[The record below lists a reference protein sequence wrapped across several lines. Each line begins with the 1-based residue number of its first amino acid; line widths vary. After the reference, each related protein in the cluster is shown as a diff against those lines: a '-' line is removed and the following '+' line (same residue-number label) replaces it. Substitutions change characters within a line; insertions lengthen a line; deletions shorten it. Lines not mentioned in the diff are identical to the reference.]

1 MIVWIGMDGTYIT
14 TAFFAGLVSFL
25 APCVLPIIPGYL
37 AYIAGSTVATST
49 TKRRDIFVNSIFFV
63 LGFSFVFALF
73 GILLQTLLASIGPE
87 VQTWASRIGGIVVI
101 FFGLYLTGL
110 INVGFLERNYA
121 FKVDRSASRS
131 RYFTSFLFGVAFAA
145 GWTPCAGAVLGAI
158 LGLAASAPVSAFVLL
173 FSYALGLGVPFLLVG
188 FFTAQATN
196 LIARY
201 GNALKYVNIV
211 FGVILIGLGIL
222 VFTQDITLIGNF
234 DFINNL
240 FLK

>member
-1 MIVWIGMDGTYIT
+1 MSGLYIT
-14 TAFFAGLVSFL
+14 TAFIAGIVSFL

-37 AYIAGSTVATST
+37 VYIAGSTSVESQS
-49 TKRRDIFVNSIFFV
+49 KRRDIFINSVFFV
-63 LGFSFVFALF
+63 LGFSFIFALL
-73 GILLQTLLASIGPE
+73 GILLQTILASIGPE
-87 VQTWASRIGGIVVI
+87 VQVWASRIGGLIII

-110 INVGFLERNYA
+110 ISIGFLERTYA
-121 FKVDRSASRS
+121 FKVDRNASRN
-131 RYFTSFLFGVAFAA
+131 RYVTSFLFGVAFAA
-145 GWTPCAGAVLGAI
+145 GWTPCAGAVLGGI

-173 FSYALGLGVPFLLVG
+173 FSYALGLGMPFLLVG
-188 FFTAQATN
+188 FFTAQATG

-201 GNALKYVNIV
+201 GNALKYINII
-211 FGVILIGLGIL
+211 FGIILIGLGVL

>member
-1 MIVWIGMDGTYIT
+1 MDGIYIT
-14 TAFFAGLVSFL
+14 TAFIAGIVSFL

-37 AYIAGSTVATST
+37 AYIAGSTTAASP

-63 LGFSFVFALF
+63 LGFSFIFALL
-73 GILLQTLLASIGPE
+73 GILLQTALASVGPE
-87 VQTWASRIGGIVVI
+87 VQLWASRIGGVIVI

-110 INVGFLERNYA
+110 ISIGFLERNYA
-121 FKVDRSASRS
+121 FTVDRNASRS
-131 RYFTSFLFGVAFAA
+131 RFVTSFLFGVAFAA
-145 GWTPCAGAVLGAI
+145 GWTPCAGAVLGGI
-158 LGLAASAPVSAFVLL
+158 LGLAASAPVSAFILL

-188 FFTAQATN
+188 FFTAQATG
-196 LIARY
+196 LIARW
-201 GNALKYVNIV
+201 GNALRYINIV
-211 FGVILIGLGIL
+211 FGVLLIGLGVL

>member
-1 MIVWIGMDGTYIT
+1 MNGLYIS
-14 TAFFAGLVSFL
+14 TAFIAGIVSFL

-49 TKRRDIFVNSIFFV
+49 TKRRDIFINSVFFV
-63 LGFSFVFALF
+63 LGFSFIFALF
-73 GILLQTLLASIGPE
+73 GILLQTVLANIGPE
-87 VQTWASRIGGIVVI
+87 VQLWASRVGGIVVI

-110 INVGFLERNYA
+110 INIGFLERNYA
-121 FKVDRSASRS
+121 FRVDRNASRS
-131 RYFTSFLFGVAFAA
+131 RYLTSFLFGIAFAA
-145 GWTPCAGAVLGAI
+145 GWTPCAGAVLGGI
-158 LGLAASAPVSAFVLL
+158 LGLAASQPVSAFVLL

-201 GNALKYVNIV
+201 GNALKYINIV
-211 FGVILIGLGIL
+211 FGIILIGLGVL

-234 DFINNL
+234 DFVNNL